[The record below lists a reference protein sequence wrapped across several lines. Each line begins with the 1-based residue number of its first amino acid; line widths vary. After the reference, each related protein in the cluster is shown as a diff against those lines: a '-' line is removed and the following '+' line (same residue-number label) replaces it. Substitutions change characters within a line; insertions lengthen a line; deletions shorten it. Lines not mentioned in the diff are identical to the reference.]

1 MIDRFD
7 WEQLLAFAVV
17 HLKLRVNEFWNMLPK
32 QFSVIAQQYNQHEQL
47 EMDIANWRMAMICCI
62 IANANRDRRKKPS
75 PFKPSDFMP
84 EKRQEEKGK
93 KMTDNEMLEVLKNT
107 TVLMGGEVKI

>member
-1 MIDRFD
+1 MRLGLSV
-7 WEQLLAFAVV
+7 E
-17 HLKLRVNEFWNMLPK
+17 EFWKLLPREFYALSK
-32 QFSVIAQQYNQHEQL
+32 EYERKVQEDIDLILAEQ
-47 EMDIANWRMAMICCI
+47 EWANWRMAMICCI

-93 KMTDNEMLEVLKNT
+93 EMTDNEMLEVLKNT
-107 TVLMGGEVKI
+107 TILMGGEVKI